1 MSGKGRGAGRSG
13 EKRGRMAECGE
24 ECGGEKRGRGAEPM
38 MEKRACERLLRW
50 LLLAG
55 AALFVVAAG
64 AALVWFVAFSGL
76 NEPVQFIY
84 GGF

>member
-1 MSGKGRGAGRSG
+1 MSEKVLRG
-13 EKRGRMAECGE
+13 
-24 ECGGEKRGRGAEPM
+24 
-38 MEKRACERLLRW
+38 LV
-50 LLLAG
+50 LAG
-55 AALFVVAAG
+55 AALFVAAAG

>member
-1 MSGKGRGAGRSG
+1 MTQ
-13 EKRGRMAECGE
+13 
-24 ECGGEKRGRGAEPM
+24 
-38 MEKRACERLLRW
+38 RLVYV
-50 LLLAG
+50 G
-55 AALFVVAAG
+55 AALVVVAAG